1 MEQTPFEEQLR
12 ICKQFD
18 SFCKTVLKNEAN
30 DYQREKKR
38 LQKHEVC
45 FSELNQEQLNE
56 LNVAEEWIQNEWMES
71 VSAEMF
77 HIFEYDIEVRDE
89 VLYEALSSL
98 SETKRKV
105 ILLSFFMELKDTEIA
120 KQLNLVP
127 STIFH
132 HKTSSLQKLK
142 KFIEELENE
151 KNE

>member
-18 SFCKTVLKNEAN
+18 SFCKTVLRNEAN
-30 DYQREKKR
+30 DYKREQKR

-45 FSELNQEQLNE
+45 FSELNEKQLEQLKI
-56 LNVAEEWIQNEWMES
+56 ADEWIQDDWME
-71 VSAEMF
+71 SAEMF
-77 HIFEYDIEVRDE
+77 HIFEYDIEVKDE
-89 VLYEALSSL
+89 LLCEALNSL
-98 SETKRKV
+98 SETKRNV
-105 ILLSFFMELKDTEIA
+105 ILLSFFIEMKDKEIA

>member
-18 SFCKTVLKNEAN
+18 SFCKTVLRNEAN
-30 DYQREKKR
+30 DYKREQKR

-45 FSELNQEQLNE
+45 FSELNEKQLEE
-56 LNVAEEWIQNEWMES
+56 LKVMDECIQDDWME
-71 VSAEMF
+71 SAEMF
-77 HIFEYDIEVRDE
+77 HILEYDIEVKDE
-89 VLYEALSSL
+89 LLSEALNSL
-98 SETKRKV
+98 SETKRSV
-105 ILLSFFMELKDTEIA
+105 ILLSFFVELKDNEIA

>member
-1 MEQTPFEEQLR
+1 MEQTPFEDQLR

-30 DYQREKKR
+30 DFKREQKR
-38 LQKHEVC
+38 LLKYEVC
-45 FSELNQEQLNE
+45 FSELKQDQLEQL
-56 LNVAEEWIQNEWMES
+56 LIADDWME
-71 VSAEMF
+71 SAEMF

-89 VLYEALSSL
+89 LLYEALKLL
-98 SETKRKV
+98 SETKRNV
-105 ILLSFFMELKDTEIA
+105 ILLSFFMELKDVEIA

-142 KFIEELENE
+142 KIIEELEDERNE
-151 KNE
+151 

>member
-18 SFCKTVLKNEAN
+18 SFSKTVLRNEAN
-30 DYQREKKR
+30 DYKREQKR

-45 FSELNQEQLNE
+45 FSELNEKQLEQLKI
-56 LNVAEEWIQNEWMES
+56 ADEWIQDDWME
-71 VSAEMF
+71 SAEMF
-77 HIFEYDIEVRDE
+77 HIFEYDIEVKDE
-89 VLYEALSSL
+89 LLCEALNSL
-98 SETKRKV
+98 SETKRNV
-105 ILLSFFMELKDTEIA
+105 ILLSFFIEMKDKEIA

>member
-18 SFCKTVLKNEAN
+18 SFCKTVLRNEAN
-30 DYQREKKR
+30 DYKREQKR

-45 FSELNQEQLNE
+45 FSELNEKQLEQLKI
-56 LNVAEEWIQNEWMES
+56 ADEWIQDDWME
-71 VSAEMF
+71 SAEMF

-89 VLYEALSSL
+89 LLYEALNSL
-98 SETKRKV
+98 SETKRNV

-132 HKTSSLQKLK
+132 HRTSSLRKLK
-142 KFIEELENE
+142 KFIEELEDE

>member
-1 MEQTPFEEQLR
+1 MEQTPFEKQLR
-12 ICKQFD
+12 IRKQFD

-30 DYQREKKR
+30 NYKKEQKR

-45 FSELNQEQLNE
+45 FSELNQKELEQLE
-56 LNVAEEWIQNEWMES
+56 IAERWMQDNWMED
-71 VSAEMF
+71 VEIF

-89 VLYEALSSL
+89 LLYEALNSL
-98 SETKRKV
+98 SETKRNV

-132 HKTSSLQKLK
+132 HRTSSLRKLK
-142 KFIEELENE
+142 KFIEELEDERNE
-151 KNE
+151 

>member
-18 SFCKTVLKNEAN
+18 SFCKTVLRNEAN
-30 DYQREKKR
+30 DYKREQKR

-45 FSELNQEQLNE
+45 FSELNQEQLKQFKI
-56 LNVAEEWIQNEWMES
+56 ADEWMQDEWME
-71 VSAEMF
+71 SAEMF
-77 HIFEYDIEVRDE
+77 HIFEYDIEVKDE
-89 VLYEALSSL
+89 LLCEALNSL
-98 SETKRKV
+98 SETKRNV
-105 ILLSFFMELKDTEIA
+105 ILLSFFIEMKDKEIA